1 MLTKQ
6 QKRKQQTLA
15 AGLLMAA
22 SVHLF
27 AESGSLEF
35 DENRNSSRLLP
46 CPASP
51 NCVSSLVV
59 EDSSHTVEPFVL
71 SGSSENAWGL
81 LRAAV
86 LSLPRTKIVAEEPGY
101 LHAETRSALFG
112 FVDHLEFEVDTTKGI
127 INVRSASVTG
137 YGDFGVNRR
146 RVEKL
151 RQILA
156 EKGGD

>member
-1 MLTKQ
+1 MRE
-6 QKRKQQTLA
+6 QKISLQA
-15 AGLLMAA
+15 IVAGLLMAA
-22 SVHLF
+22 G
-27 AESGSLEF
+27 ANSLAVGA
-35 DENRNSSRLLP
+35 DRNNSRLLP

-59 EDSSHTVEPFVL
+59 EDSSHAVEPFVL
-71 SGSSENAWGL
+71 SGSSENTWAL

-86 LSLPRTKIVAEEPGY
+86 LSLQRTKIVAEQPGY

>member
-1 MLTKQ
+1 MQ
-6 QKRKQQTLA
+6 EQKITLQTIV
-15 AGLLMAA
+15 AGLLIVAGA
-22 SVHLF
+22 S
-27 AESGSLEF
+27 SLVA
-35 DENRNSSRLLP
+35 DAGRNNSRLDP

-51 NCVSSLVV
+51 NCVSSLVM
-59 EDSSHTVEPFVL
+59 EDSSHAVEPLVL
-71 SGSSENAWGL
+71 SGSGENTWAL

-86 LSLPRTKIVAEEPGY
+86 LSLPRTKIVAEQSGY

-112 FVDHLEFEVDTTKGI
+112 FVDHLELEANTTKGI

-156 EKGGD
+156 EKGVD